1 MYIYIWLPKDQIM
14 ITSLFLGL
22 LPSGSYSTHS
32 QFNLPHTP
40 STLHFYRSASL
51 LEFPCDPFVALKR
64 VCLFVCFF
72 LSAVGE
78 MGKGR
83 RIRWQMVATQ
93 GIKCTKNMLDRFF
106 FPPNISVFHPFQ
118 GFCNLEDSKLCLACL
133 LSVLSSSLSF
143 LAACWLFLK
152 NLNRKETC
160 S

>member
-64 VCLFVCFF
+64 VCLFVWFF
-72 LSAVGE
+72 LSVVGE

-93 GIKCTKNMLDRFF
+93 GIKCTKNLLDRFF
-106 FPPNISVFHPFQ
+106 FPPIF
-118 GFCNLEDSKLCLACL
+118 
-133 LSVLSSSLSF
+133 LSF
-143 LAACWLFLK
+143 IHSRAFAIWKTPNCVWLVCFLFF
-152 NLNRKETC
+152 LPHSPFWQHAGYFSRT
-160 S
+160 